1 MHPLSMIR
9 ALRSRLPRLA
19 VRTFAPAAVAL
30 ALTACN
36 PTEILEVTDPD
47 LINPGDVSSPA
58 GADAVRLGALARFNA
73 ATTGGES
80 FLLLG
85 GLFSDEYINGDS
97 FIARQEIDQR
107 TITREN
113 TFVVAADRAWHRAR
127 ISAMQAIQLLD
138 QYSPLAPGWQIAE
151 MYLVQAYLE
160 NQAADHFCSGISFSE
175 IQNGAEVYGVPTPTA
190 DVYVRALAHADSGL
204 ARITGTTANDLRV
217 RHALQIV
224 RGRILL
230 NQNNPAAAAT
240 AVNGVPNT
248 FQYLQYH
255 ALATSSNQFW
265 ALNNIAGRYSVSVS
279 EGTNGLDFATAGDPR
294 LPTCQG
300 NDAVCRTIGATRANR
315 DDLSTPFWVQRIWPA
330 RESSVQILFGGEARL
345 IEAEAQLAAGDPA
358 AALTTLNTYR
368 ATIPGL
374 AGDLVD
380 AGTPAARVDQLFR
393 ERAFTL
399 YGRGTRTGDMRRL
412 IRQYGRDAETVFPTG
427 AWHKGGNYGTDVNLP
442 IPFVETNNPAA
453 GAGVCLDRNP

>member
-9 ALRSRLPRLA
+9 ALRNRLPRLA
-19 VRTFAPAAVAL
+19 VRTFAPTAVAL
-30 ALTACN
+30 VLAACN

-47 LINPGDVSSPA
+47 LINPSDVSSAA

-73 ATTGGES
+73 ATSGDES

-107 TITREN
+107 NTTREN
-113 TFVVAADRAWHRAR
+113 SFLTAADRVWHRAR
-127 ISAMQAIQLLD
+127 ISAMQAVQLLN
-138 QYSPLAPGWQIAE
+138 QYSPLAPRWQIAE

-160 NQAADHFCSGISFSE
+160 NIAADHFCSGIVFSE
-175 IQNGAEVYGVPTPTA
+175 ILNGTEVYGAPTPTA
-190 DVYVRALAHADSGL
+190 DVYARALAHADSGL
-204 ARITGTTANDLRV
+204 ALITGTTAADLRV
-217 RHALQIV
+217 RYALQVV

-240 AVNGVPNT
+240 AVNGVPNS

-265 ALNNIAGRYSVSVS
+265 NLNNITGRYSVSVS
-279 EGTNGLDFATAGDPR
+279 EGTNGLNFATALDPR
-294 LPTCQG
+294 VPTCQG
-300 NDAVCRTIGATRANR
+300 NDTVCRTIGATRANR

-330 RESSVQILFGGEARL
+330 RESSVQVMFGGEARL
-345 IEAEAQLAAGDPA
+345 IEAEAQLAAGDA
-358 AALTTLNTYR
+358 ATSLATLNAYR
-368 ATIPGL
+368 ATIAGL
-374 AGDLVD
+374 TPLVD
-380 AGTPAARVDQLFR
+380 AGSPAARVDQLFR

-399 YGRGTRTGDMRRL
+399 FGRGTRTGDMRRL
-412 IRQYGRDAETVFPTG
+412 IRQYGRNAETVFPTG
-427 AWHKGGNYGTDVNLP
+427 PWHKGGNYGSDVNLP

-453 GAGVCLDRNP
+453 GAGTCIDRNP

>member
-73 ATTGGES
+73 ATSGDES

-107 TITREN
+107 NTTREN
-113 TFVVAADRAWHRAR
+113 SFLTAADRVWHRAR
-127 ISAMQAIQLLD
+127 ISAMQAVQLLNEFA
-138 QYSPLAPGWQIAE
+138 PLAPRWQIAE

-160 NQAADHFCSGISFSE
+160 NMAADHFCSGIVFSE
-175 IQNGAEVYGVPTPTA
+175 IQNGAEVYGAPTPTA
-190 DVYVRALAHADSGL
+190 DVYARALAHADSGL
-204 ARITGTTANDLRV
+204 ALITGTTASDLRV
-217 RHALQIV
+217 RYALQIV

-240 AVNGVPNT
+240 AVTGVPNS

-255 ALATSSNQFW
+255 SLATSSNQFW

-279 EGTNGLDFATAGDPR
+279 EGTNGLNFATAGDAR

-330 RESSVQILFGGEARL
+330 RESSVQVLFGGEARL
-345 IEAEAQLAAGDPA
+345 IEAEAQLAAGDPVA
-358 AALTTLNTYR
+358 YLATINAYR

-374 AGDLVD
+374 TPLLD

-399 YGRGTRTGDMRRL
+399 FGRGTRTGDMRRL
-412 IRQYGRDAETVFPTG
+412 IRQYGRNAETVFPTG

-453 GAGVCLDRNP
+453 GAGVCIDRNP